1 MIGIHNSNI
10 QPEKI
15 EVYSGD
21 ESKRFGLHRSCSLL
35 QYLHRSL
42 SSVREF
48 CFAIAIP
55 IYQCKEYTDEAP
67 LALGLSGG
75 LEHMSDSLRVLRLSF
90 SSYDNKLGSMLVF
103 DCLAA
108 MVVFR
113 RLEVLELSFLCCFD
127 DHLDLFMRAHSSTL
141 KQLTLCH
148 AVISVGFHVEDGH
161 FGKLLGLLSSDF
173 ACLEQ
178 LRLRD
183 IRSDICCKL
192 GLQPVACFSC

>member
-1 MIGIHNSNI
+1 MIAIHNSGI
-10 QPEKI
+10 KPEKI

-21 ESKRFGLHRSCSLL
+21 EAKRFGLHLSCSLL
-35 QYLHRSL
+35 PYMHRCL

-48 CFAIAIP
+48 RFAIAIP
-55 IYQCKEYTDEAP
+55 NYQCKEYTDEAP

-75 LEHMSDSLRVLRLSF
+75 LKHMRDQLRVLKLSF
-90 SSYDNKLGSMLVF
+90 SSYGNKIGSMLVF
-103 DCLAA
+103 DCLAGT
-108 MVVFR
+108 VIFR
-113 RLEVLELSFLCCFD
+113 QLEVLELSFLCCFD
-127 DHLDLFMRAHSSTL
+127 SHLDLFMRAHSSTL

-148 AVISVGFHVEDGH
+148 AVISVGFQVEDGN
-161 FGKLLGLLSSDF
+161 FGKLLEMLSSDF

-192 GLQPVACFSC
+192 VLQPVACFGC